1 MISDTLLYIT
11 DGNFT
16 SEGLLKFLHRI
27 IHRIILWMDVPGH
40 FAEYDK
46 TMESEIWSPERRG
59 WDMKKQSLFLISVL
73 ALSLALSACGGGQS
87 AEKTAE
93 TAKGSGNNKDA
104 FCPSGK

>member
-40 FAEYDK
+40 FAEYDN

-59 WDMKKQSLFLISVL
+59 WDMKKQSLFLISAL

-93 TAKGSGNNKDA
+93 TRHDKRR
-104 FCPSGK
+104 